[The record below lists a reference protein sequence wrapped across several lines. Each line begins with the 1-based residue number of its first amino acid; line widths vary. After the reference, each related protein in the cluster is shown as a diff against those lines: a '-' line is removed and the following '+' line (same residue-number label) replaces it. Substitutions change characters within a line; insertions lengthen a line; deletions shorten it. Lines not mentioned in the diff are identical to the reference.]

1 MPVNSFV
8 DEKIEDCEKHNGD
21 ETHHEEVAHLE
32 ERQNWLLLKFI
43 KIIELKWKIIKL
55 PVCSR
60 LSRAGVFS
68 AM

>member
-21 ETHHEEVAHLE
+21 ETHHKEVAHLE

-43 KIIELKWKIIKL
+43 KIIELKWNNEIT
-55 PVCSR
+55 S
-60 LSRAGVFS
+60 
-68 AM
+68 M